1 MVINSPLLHL
11 LFKIECKDEE
21 EIEATEI
28 ALKLADKLQKARSKG
43 INQRFNSLAEAKEY
57 LENI

>member
-11 LFKIECKDEE
+11 LFQIECSEEE

-28 ALKLADKLQKARSKG
+28 ALKIADKLQRARSKG
-43 INQRFNSLAEAKEY
+43 INQRFKSLAEAKEY
-57 LENI
+57 LENL